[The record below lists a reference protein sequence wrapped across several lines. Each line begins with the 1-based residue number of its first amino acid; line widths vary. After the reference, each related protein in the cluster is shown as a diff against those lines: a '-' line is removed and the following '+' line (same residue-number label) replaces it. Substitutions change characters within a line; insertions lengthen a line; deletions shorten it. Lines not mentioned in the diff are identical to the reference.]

1 MIRKMVKF
9 TLVFFLL
16 FAASPFSPIVNA
28 DHKEKKEYKK
38 EHKEKYRYEK
48 HDDDDD
54 DDDDDEKYEFEN
66 RKDDEIYQESNP
78 FSANSFW
85 NAWTREASNYTNND
99 LPFQDA
105 KEVNLELDQQSAKFF
120 IVPQNGQLLISSEK
134 IANFL
139 GVEVDFFPQSEILVI
154 SNKKNE
160 LIIRAG
166 TNAVYENMV
175 KTPMPAQAVNYE
187 NSIYL
192 PISVIA
198 NAFNYRVSW
207 DTEKE
212 TILLQTI
219 N

>member
-9 TLVFFLL
+9 TIVFFLL
-16 FAASPFSPIVNA
+16 FAVSPFSPIVNA

-54 DDDDDEKYEFEN
+54 DEKYEYEEN
-66 RKDDEIYQESNP
+66 GKDDEIYQESNS
-78 FSANSFW
+78 FSASSFW
-85 NAWTREASNYTNND
+85 NVWTREAGNYTNND

-105 KEVNLELDQQSAKFF
+105 KEVNLELNQQSTKFF
-120 IVPQNGQLLISSEK
+120 IMPQNGQLLISSEK

-139 GVEVDFFPQSEILVI
+139 GVEVEFFPQSEILVI

-160 LIIRAG
+160 LIIRTG

-187 NSIYL
+187 NSIYI

-207 DTEKE
+207 DAEKE